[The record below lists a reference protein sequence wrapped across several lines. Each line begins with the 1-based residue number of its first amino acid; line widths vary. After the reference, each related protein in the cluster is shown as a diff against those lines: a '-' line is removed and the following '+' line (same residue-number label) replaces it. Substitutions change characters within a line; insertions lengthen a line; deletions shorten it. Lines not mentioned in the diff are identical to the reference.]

1 MFEFWRQI
9 RNCDFLNTHISI
21 GRSKNSSKDTKRAYY
36 LWYTICAGLFIFVRI
51 ALVFGRF
58 HLPYRYNIHAFWR
71 FHSVVAHSK
80 SERTI
85 ERPNERASVWVSKRA
100 SERASEQSVSTIIC
114 AVAVVCVWMWA
125 SLCMPLKAFNIHS
138 QSEILGEIPHRNS
151 RRSDWESYRYRCA
164 IESST
169 VVRAL
174 SDSEKNVEKKA
185 EHIHKEKPLSNT
197 VLV

>member
-1 MFEFWRQI
+1 MARILKSTVGRKKRKRLARNRIQITFPLIVCGSLSFRLVFEFWRQI

-114 AVAVVCVWMWA
+114 AVAVVCV
-125 SLCMPLKAFNIHS
+125 CECERVCVCH
-138 QSEILGEIPHRNS
+138 
-151 RRSDWESYRYRCA
+151 
-164 IESST
+164 
-169 VVRAL
+169 
-174 SDSEKNVEKKA
+174 
-185 EHIHKEKPLSNT
+185 
-197 VLV
+197 